1 MGTHPLSRISYFS
14 RLTEPELAAL
24 ESRLIEKRFA
34 KGDTLFQEGDPA
46 TGLWIMR
53 SGRVSILRSPLNG
66 MTLLTEAF
74 REGEVFC
81 PMPLL
86 DGKPYPCTAT
96 AAADCVMWY
105 MPGADFLAVL
115 RRSAPL
121 TQATFG
127 YVADRLRYY
136 EDAHAGGQSDVTVR
150 VARAIL
156 QMRAK
161 FGDTIRLTRTEL
173 AQMAGTTMESAYRTT
188 SKFARQGLIKTG
200 RGSLT
205 ILKPLKLTQIAQGS

>member
-1 MGTHPLSRISYFS
+1 MVHAGV
-14 RLTEPELAAL
+14 
-24 ESRLIEKRFA
+24 
-34 KGDTLFQEGDPA
+34 
-46 TGLWIMR
+46 GL
-53 SGRVSILRSPLNG
+53 P
-66 MTLLTEAF
+66 
-74 REGEVFC
+74 
-81 PMPLL
+81 
-86 DGKPYPCTAT
+86 
-96 AAADCVMWY
+96 
-105 MPGADFLAVL
+105 
-115 RRSAPL
+115 RRHAPVRPL

-136 EDAHAGGQSDVTVR
+136 EDAHAGSQSDVPAR

-156 QMRAK
+156 QMRVK